1 MIKLLVTI
9 LFKSSAA
16 IKFIFIS
23 LLNETRFLFKGLS
36 EMLGSGFDNL
46 NYHLFQPIRLIRFQ
60 DVRDFLSDHI
70 QSMIIVTFL
79 IIIVVLLGYKRMDSN
94 KMKGDNQNMD
104 IFILIVVLGG
114 LFFAIYM
121 LAKSKNRNPIGW
133 ILLGIPTSPILMLI
147 ILLFM
152 KKLPKQRGQVT
163 TRKKRSIKKRR

>member
-1 MIKLLVTI
+1 
-9 LFKSSAA
+9 
-16 IKFIFIS
+16 
-23 LLNETRFLFKGLS
+23 
-36 EMLGSGFDNL
+36 
-46 NYHLFQPIRLIRFQ
+46 
-60 DVRDFLSDHI
+60 
-70 QSMIIVTFL
+70 
-79 IIIVVLLGYKRMDSN
+79 
-94 KMKGDNQNMD
+94 MD
-104 IFILIVVLGG
+104 IFILIAVLGG